1 MNVGVKGEGRPVN
14 EATIQRAYEI
24 IKSRANA
31 WDEMAS
37 KTKTPQ
43 NCAFAVA
50 YKSAQ
55 CILRAAIDG
64 DTEVLN
70 QYDDYRED

>member
-1 MNVGVKGEGRPVN
+1 MN

-24 IKSRANA
+24 IKGRAEHYENN
-31 WDEMAS
+31 
-37 KTKTPQ
+37 TKTPMDIV
-43 NCAFAVA
+43 FATA

-70 QYDDYRED
+70 QYDDYKED